1 MNIWIFNHYAV
12 APGSS
17 GGTRHYDLCK
27 NIVDAGNHEAT
38 IFASSFNHQ
47 SLKEAEQYSSSTQ
60 VVERIYNGVRFKW
73 IKTTP
78 YNSNGISRVL
88 NMLTYSIRSYRHGK
102 KMKEKP
108 DIIIGSLVHP
118 FAAFVGYLLA
128 RKKGC
133 TFYFEERDLWPQTLI
148 DLGKVTK
155 RHPAIFIMS
164 MLELFLYKKS
174 KRIIVLFDKAKNY
187 VTSRGISENKVVYL
201 PNGVDPARYE
211 SSISELPEEVEATLS
226 LLKDRFIAIYLGSH
240 GMANNLDAML
250 DAAKKLGEKSNV
262 HFLFVGDGP
271 EKLRLLDRK
280 QAESIDNATFLSP
293 IPKEFVPALLSRV
306 HAGVLPLKDSPV
318 FKWGI
323 SPNKLYDYMAASL
336 PVALL
341 CNLEDTPVD
350 QSGGGIVIKS
360 DFADGLAEA
369 LNNLSESPENAALMG
384 KKAKDYVLNHH
395 SWANLSKKLLNVIEN
410 DCIQREER
418 ENH

>member
-1 MNIWIFNHYAV
+1 
-12 APGSS
+12 
-17 GGTRHYDLCK
+17 
-27 NIVDAGNHEAT
+27 
-38 IFASSFNHQ
+38 
-47 SLKEAEQYSSSTQ
+47 
-60 VVERIYNGVRFKW
+60 
-73 IKTTP
+73 
-78 YNSNGISRVL
+78 
-88 NMLTYSIRSYRHGK
+88 
-102 KMKEKP
+102 
-108 DIIIGSLVHP
+108 LVHP